1 MLNARSTLAQAR
13 FHTFLLSLFLVSTT
27 SQPAPAA
34 PAAPAK
40 RLVQQQKQKR
50 TQQQQPLRADEFVA
64 NHLLVV
70 PRGQL
75 DRETFDQTLSDLHG
89 TVVEEISNGK
99 VACYE
104 LEFEP
109 AYFAKAY
116 QSMQKDKQISA
127 VQVNMTAQSQ
137 ELVWPQV
144 PPNDP
149 EYNQQPY
156 LQQLQVPQAW
166 AQYSAIFG
174 RNIGIIDTGVNGNQS
189 ELTGRVTNGLN
200 TVTGKATGHIDTS
213 KDGHGTFG
221 ATIIAA
227 STNNNLLGASPIP
240 STTIVPVDVF
250 NGRTST
256 TDKDIIKALIYLEK
270 QNVNIV
276 SLPINHK
283 VPYSFANPVAHPALT
298 LYFEDFLSN
307 HNGMIFNAAGNDG
320 TYDSVPRVPYL
331 IVCSALDTN
340 TQAASFTN
348 FGPSITFALP
358 GVNIGSSTSTN
369 TFEFRSGTSWSCS
382 LAAALASQ
390 GYAVS
395 GHQQTQYVF
404 NAMQNSC
411 SQQQLPP
418 IINSPYPSSYYY
430 GFGLPSAFSIVAQLN
445 ALVQ

>member
-1 MLNARSTLAQAR
+1 MLSAKSAFVSAR
-13 FHTFLLSLFLVSTT
+13 FYTLMLALAIVSTT

-34 PAAPAK
+34 PSK
-40 RLVQQQKQKR
+40 RPSKPQQQE
-50 TQQQQPLRADEFVA
+50 QQRRQQPLRADEFVP
-64 NHLLVV
+64 NHLLVI

-75 DRETFDQTLSDLHG
+75 DKEAFDQTMSDLHG
-89 TVVEEISNGK
+89 TIVEEITNGK
-99 VACYE
+99 IACLE

-116 QSMQKDKQISA
+116 QSLQKDKQIGA

-149 EYNQQPY
+149 QYNQQPY
-156 LQQLQVPQAW
+156 LQQLQVPGAW
-166 AQYSAIFG
+166 AQYGAIFG
-174 RNIGIIDTGVNGNQS
+174 RNVGIIDTGVSAKQT
-189 ELTGRVTNGLN
+189 ELAGRVSKGLN
-200 TVTGKATGHIDTS
+200 TVTGKATGDVDTS
-213 KDGHGTFG
+213 EDGHGTFG
-221 ATIIAA
+221 ATVIAA
-227 STNNNLLGASPIP
+227 TTNNDLLGASPIP

-250 NGRTST
+250 NGRKYT
-256 TDKDIIKALIYLEK
+256 TDKDIIKALVYLEK
-270 QNVNIV
+270 QGVNIV

-340 TQAASFTN
+340 TQIASFSN
-348 FGPSITFALP
+348 FGPSVTFALP
-358 GVNIGSSTSTN
+358 GTNIGSSARDN
-369 TFEFRSGTSWSCS
+369 KFEFRSGTSWACS

-395 GHQQTQYVF
+395 GHAQTQYVT

-411 SQQQLPP
+411 SQLPP
-418 IINSPYPSSYYY
+418 NPNSPYPYSYFY
-430 GFGLPSAFSIVAQLN
+430 GYGLPNSFSIVSQLN
-445 ALVQ
+445 SLQQ